1 MQEIE
6 VKILEI
12 NRKEVEKKL
21 LSWGAVKKFEG
32 IIQALY
38 FDYPDGSINKVKN
51 TLRLRKEGEKAV
63 LTFKKHG
70 KDKKV
75 KVCEELEV
83 SVSDFEVMKQIL
95 EAMGVK
101 QWLSMKKQRTSYSLD
116 GTHFEFDRYVDKYDY
131 IPEFVEI
138 EAKDVET
145 LYKMVNKLG
154 FTKEDCKPWGV
165 MKLIKYYS
173 KNE

>member
-1 MQEIE
+1 MKVIMQEIE
-6 VKILEI
+6 IKILEI
-12 NRKEVEKKL
+12 NRKDIEKKL
-21 LSWGAVKKFEG
+21 LALGAVKKFDG

-51 TLRLRKEGEKAV
+51 
-63 LTFKKHG
+63 
-70 KDKKV
+70 
-75 KVCEELEV
+75 CEELEV

-116 GTHFEFDRYVDKYDY
+116 GTHFEFDRYVDEYDY

-138 EAKDVET
+138 EAKDIET
-145 LYKMVNKLG
+145 LYKVVEILG
-154 FTKEDCKPWGV
+154 FQKEDCKPWGV
-165 MKLIKYYS
+165 LKLIKHYS
-173 KNE
+173 QKE